1 MSNKLNKIVSSISNV
16 LIVIIIAFAAVVS
29 IMSLNAKNND
39 NIPSIFGYTT
49 FSIQSDS
56 MSGTFEKGD
65 LIVGKVVED
74 TTNLEEGMV
83 ISFHTVDEDGDYFI
97 NTHTINEVIKNGSYV
112 TYETKGDNEE
122 YPDNRKVAP
131 GDIISVYTGVHI
143 PLLGYVITFLSGQLG
158 FFLCIV
164 LPVLLY
170 TIWQVYKL
178 VIVIMQNQKE
188 KILEEA
194 NASTSDEVKQ
204 AIINEY
210 LAKQKELE
218 QKALEA
224 KKENEKSTTE

>member
-1 MSNKLNKIVSSISNV
+1 MSSKLNKLVSIISNV
-16 LIVIIIAFAAVVS
+16 LIVIIIVFAAVVS
-29 IMSLNAKNND
+29 LMAFNAKNND

-65 LIVGKVVED
+65 LIIGKVVED
-74 TTNLEEGMV
+74 KNNLEEDMV
-83 ISFHTVDEDGDYFI
+83 ISFHTVDSKGNYFI
-97 NTHTINEVIKNGSYV
+97 NTHRIIDVIENGSNV
-112 TYETKGDNEE
+112 IYETQGDNEE
-122 YPDNRKVAP
+122 YPDERKVSP
-131 GDIISVYTGVHI
+131 SDIISVYTDVRI
-143 PLLGYVITFLSGQLG
+143 PLLGYIITFLSGKLG

-178 VIVIMQNQKE
+178 VVVIMQNQKE

-194 NASTSDEVKQ
+194 QTQTSDEVKQ

-218 QKALEA
+218 EKQKQE
-224 KKENEKSTTE
+224 STTD